1 MIRLSTRPAEA
12 GSLKVGAFVVIDD
25 EPCKIVQ
32 LDKSKPGKHGSAKV
46 RIVGIG
52 IFDGVKRTLVA
63 PADARVEVPVVRK
76 FTAQVIAMLPNSVQ
90 LMSLEDYSTFEVSI
104 PEEEELKG
112 KLEPGVEVEVW
123 EIMGRKKIMRTR

>member
-1 MIRLSTRPAEA
+1 MSTRPVEA
-12 GSLKVGAFVVIDD
+12 GSLKVGAFVVIDG

-52 IFDGVKRTLVA
+52 IFDDVKRTLIA
-63 PADARVEVPVVRK
+63 PADSRVDVPIVNK
-76 FTAQVIAMLPNSVQ
+76 FTAQVISVMPSGIQ
-90 LMSLEDYSTFEVSI
+90 LMRLDDYSIFEVE
-104 PEEEELKG
+104 PPKDEELAK

>member
-1 MIRLSTRPAEA
+1 VIRLSTKPAEA
-12 GSLKVGAFVVIDD
+12 GSLKVGAFVVIDN

>member
-1 MIRLSTRPAEA
+1 MIRLSTKPAEA
-12 GSLKVGAFVVIDD
+12 GSLKVGAFVVIDN

>member
-1 MIRLSTRPAEA
+1 LSTKPVEA
-12 GSLKVGAFVVIDD
+12 GSLKVGAFVVIDN

-52 IFDGVKRTLVA
+52 IFDGVKRSLVA

-76 FTAQVIAMLPNSVQ
+76 FTAQVIAVMPTSVQ
-90 LMSLEDYSTFEVSI
+90 LMSLEDYSTFEVSP
-104 PEEEELKG
+104 PEEEELKN

-123 EIMGRKKIMRTR
+123 EIMGRKKIMRIR

>member
-1 MIRLSTRPAEA
+1 MSTRPAEA
-12 GSLKVGAFVVIDD
+12 GSLKVGSFVVIDN

-76 FTAQVIAMLPNSVQ
+76 FTAQVIAKLPSTVQ
-90 LMSLEDYSTFEVSI
+90 LMSLEDYSTFEVNM
-104 PEEEELKG
+104 PEEEDIRNR
-112 KLEPGVEVEVW
+112 LEPGVEVEVW
-123 EIMGRKKIMRTR
+123 EIMGRKKIMRIR

>member
-1 MIRLSTRPAEA
+1 MIHLSTKPAEA

-104 PEEEELKG
+104 PEEEELRG

>member
-1 MIRLSTRPAEA
+1 MSTKPVEA
-12 GSLKVGAFVVIDD
+12 GSLKVGAFVVIDN

-52 IFDGVKRTLVA
+52 IFDGVKRSLVA

-76 FTAQVIAMLPNSVQ
+76 FTAQVIAVMPTSVQ
-90 LMSLEDYSTFEVSI
+90 LMSLEDYSTFEVSP
-104 PEEEELKG
+104 PEEEELKN

-123 EIMGRKKIMRTR
+123 EIMGRKKIMRIR

>member
-1 MIRLSTRPAEA
+1 MSTRPAEA
-12 GSLKVGAFVVIDD
+12 GSLKVGSFVVIDN

-76 FTAQVIAMLPNSVQ
+76 FTAQVIAKLPSTVQ
-90 LMSLEDYSTFEVSI
+90 LMSLEDYSTFEVNM
-104 PEEEELKG
+104 PEEEDVRNR
-112 KLEPGVEVEVW
+112 LEPGVEVEVW
-123 EIMGRKKIMRTR
+123 EIMGRKKIMRIR